1 MPQMKLFGNS
11 RSAARVAGRR
21 KAEPENEPKEKKQ
34 KKKKPLKVLA
44 IWLTV
49 ILCLEGLYFFL
60 CYTQNSFVKRW
71 RTIYI
76 QTAMS
81 TMRHQWMATYLLPE
95 PVIDEVLQMRIQAAE
110 AVGDKESSW
119 SKEPETTTPA
129 EPVEPA
135 IKPIDTTVTEMETE
149 TMTPEDEQAL
159 AKEAFYEMF
168 WELDQATMEAYVE
181 QNPSVLDNGWENI
194 NINEAGLDDNGTSIM
209 TTMGEQVLAIN
220 AKEKIM
226 LVRVEGSG
234 YRGILAI
241 AKDPARLNVENSSG
255 VGQFGQ
261 LTGTIAQAHNG
272 ILATTCSGFIDI
284 DSQGNWGNGNGGLIA
299 GYAMSNGHGYGTHYV
314 SNPNFQ
320 YYRLEIHT
328 DNLIY
333 IKKVDKEV
341 SEDCRD
347 ATEFQPPIIID
358 GEVLQNDYWV
368 ELNPRVCIGQSDKYE
383 MLLLVIE
390 GRLYT
395 EGILGTDV
403 NECAKILQRHNA
415 VQAMNVDGGTSAM
428 MWYDGE
434 YVIRGSNP
442 PTRYTGS
449 RPVPNAFVYHK
460 VEE

>member
-95 PVIDEVLQMRIQAAE
+95 SVIDEVLQMRIQAAE

-220 AKEKIM
+220 AKEEIM

-241 AKDPARLNVENSSG
+241 AKRPCAAERGKLLRCRPVRS
-255 VGQFGQ
+255 
-261 LTGTIAQAHNG
+261 AHRH
-272 ILATTCSGFIDI
+272 DR
-284 DSQGNWGNGNGGLIA
+284 A
-299 GYAMSNGHGYGTHYV
+299 GA
-314 SNPNFQ
+314 
-320 YYRLEIHT
+320 
-328 DNLIY
+328 
-333 IKKVDKEV
+333 
-341 SEDCRD
+341 
-347 ATEFQPPIIID
+347 
-358 GEVLQNDYWV
+358 
-368 ELNPRVCIGQSDKYE
+368 
-383 MLLLVIE
+383 
-390 GRLYT
+390 
-395 EGILGTDV
+395 
-403 NECAKILQRHNA
+403 QRH
-415 VQAMNVDGGTSAM
+415 SR
-428 MWYDGE
+428 YDLLGL
-434 YVIRGSNP
+434 
-442 PTRYTGS
+442 
-449 RPVPNAFVYHK
+449 H
-460 VEE
+460 

>member
-60 CYTQNSFVKRW
+60 CYTQNSCVKRW

-95 PVIDEVLQMRIQAAE
+95 SVIDEVLQMRIQAAE

-220 AKEKIM
+220 AKEEIM

-434 YVIRGSNP
+434 YVIRGSNAA
-442 PTRYTGS
+442 TRYTGS

>member
-149 TMTPEDEQAL
+149 TMTPEDE
-159 AKEAFYEMF
+159 
-168 WELDQATMEAYVE
+168 
-181 QNPSVLDNGWENI
+181 
-194 NINEAGLDDNGTSIM
+194 
-209 TTMGEQVLAIN
+209 
-220 AKEKIM
+220 
-226 LVRVEGSG
+226 
-234 YRGILAI
+234 
-241 AKDPARLNVENSSG
+241 
-255 VGQFGQ
+255 
-261 LTGTIAQAHNG
+261 QAHNG

-434 YVIRGSNP
+434 YVIRGSNAA
-442 PTRYTGS
+442 TRYTGS

>member
-1 MPQMKLFGNS
+1 MRQNIGAIALHTETTRRKVKLFGGRGHN
-11 RSAARVAGRR
+11 VRR
-21 KAEPENEPKEKKQ
+21 KKSTARTAIKTVVITM
-34 KKKKPLKVLA
+34 LVMTVLYLVGVYSDIPPIA
-44 IWLTV
+44 RL
-49 ILCLEGLYFFL
+49 
-60 CYTQNSFVKRW
+60 
-71 RTIYI
+71 RTMYI
-76 QTAMS
+76 ETAMS

-220 AKEKIM
+220 AKEEIM

-434 YVIRGSNP
+434 YVIRGSNAA
-442 PTRYTGS
+442 TRYTGS